1 MERLGSQHPRK
12 EIRGLYEAMTSA
24 GLKLVKEIK
33 APVQFLGIDFSSSF
47 EAIDFSVI
55 NPGIR
60 IYQSP

>member
-1 MERLGSQHPRK
+1 MERLGSHHPRK
-12 EIRGLYEAMTSA
+12 EIRDFYEAMTSA